1 MLMGPSVTSG
11 LQGLLAEALR
21 FDTHALAST
30 AMGERLASLAVAF
43 VSVVLPLGLLMMAVG
58 IAAAVASGGWVW
70 TLKPLM
76 PNFGKLNPLAGLPR
90 LLSTRQLGDAMKA
103 CLLASCWVRS
113 VRSISAA
120 RSSRSAAW

>member
-1 MLMGPSVTSG
+1 MADQNSQDRNLPASQRKLKKAREDGQLARSRDLSHFAAIAAGAWALMLMGPSVTSG

-58 IAAAVASGGWVW
+58 IAAAVASG
-70 TLKPLM
+70 
-76 PNFGKLNPLAGLPR
+76 AGY
-90 LLSTRQLGDAMKA
+90 G
-103 CLLASCWVRS
+103 RS
-113 VRSISAA
+113 NR
-120 RSSRSAAW
+120 

>member
-1 MLMGPSVTSG
+1 
-11 LQGLLAEALR
+11 
-21 FDTHALAST
+21 
-30 AMGERLASLAVAF
+30 MGERLASLAVAF